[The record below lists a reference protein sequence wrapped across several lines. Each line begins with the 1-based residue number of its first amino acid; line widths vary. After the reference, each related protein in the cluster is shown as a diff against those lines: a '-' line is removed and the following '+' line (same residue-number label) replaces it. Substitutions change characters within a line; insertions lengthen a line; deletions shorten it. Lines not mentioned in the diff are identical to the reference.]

1 LDIIHLHDEKRAVA
15 AASQRAVM
23 GITYALGIS
32 MMLAAA
38 RSMTMPRACPGRATS
53 ISCEK
58 IERVR
63 TIVHAQIRSISREL
77 RSLGPRSQGETA
89 YSPAF

>member
-23 GITYALGIS
+23 GIIYALGIS

-38 RSMTMPRACPGRATS
+38 RSMTMPRAGPGPS
-53 ISCEK
+53 NIDF
-58 IERVR
+58 V
-63 TIVHAQIRSISREL
+63 
-77 RSLGPRSQGETA
+77 
-89 YSPAF
+89 